1 MTYTE
6 DSKPGDSLC
15 TYAPYLRLCILP
27 FTTFFLCIYS
37 SVIGSVSLNSC
48 L

>member
-15 TYAPYLRLCILP
+15 TYAP
-27 FTTFFLCIYS
+27 TS
-37 SVIGSVSLNSC
+37 DSVSSPLLPSFC
-48 L
+48 AYTVVS